1 MFILSEVLRN
11 IAVLIKDSEIVN
23 QIDTFEE
30 KSQVANFPYKV
41 LLNNLEETIKLKQKQ
56 KVEKA
61 MRIER
66 QRIEEN
72 LQSLQNKLLRDLKY
86 SNLVK
91 LNFRIFLLFF
101 SFFLIIKF

>member
-1 MFILSEVLRN
+1 M
-11 IAVLIKDSEIVN
+11 KDNEIVN

-86 SNLVK
+86 SNLVII
-91 LNFRIFLLFF
+91 NFRIFLLFF
-101 SFFLIIKF
+101 FF